1 MAKNTAPQPAA
12 APDAEAPSPS
22 KAPIIAVVALLSVN
36 LLGTGFIAVK
46 VMKGPP
52 GHAAAE
58 KEAKAKEAKEKLPGP
73 VVSLDT
79 FVVNLNETGSSRY
92 LKTTVELEVADP
104 VAQKEIEE
112 ARRAIR
118 DEMLSYLSN
127 LTVKDTM
134 GEAGKNKIK
143 EDLLDRA
150 DKAVGG
156 EEKIKHLYLT
166 EFVVQ

>member
-1 MAKNTAPQPAA
+1 MSKPAA
-12 APDAEAPSPS
+12 PPADADVPAGPS
-22 KAPIIAVVALLSVN
+22 KAPTIAVVALLAVN

-46 VMKGPP
+46 VMKGVG
-52 GHAAAE
+52 GHAAA
-58 KEAKAKEAKEKLPGP
+58 KEAKEEKPKEKLPGP
-73 VVSLDT
+73 VVTLDT
-79 FVVNLNETGSSRY
+79 FVVNLNEVGSSRY
-92 LKTTVELEVADP
+92 LKTTIELEVEDL
-104 VAQKEIEE
+104 VAQKELEE
-112 ARRAIR
+112 QRRLVR

-143 EDLLDRA
+143 DDLLERA

-156 EEKIKHLYLT
+156 KEKVKHLFFT